1 MNNTTF
7 KLIEA
12 ILSLAVSAGIFPAL
26 YKLFQYIQSVLETQ
40 KVTKKTKVLSFAID
54 IAKGVVIMAEKF
66 LGTGS
71 EQEDRAVALL
81 QKRLAENNMS
91 KLFTDTQIR
100 QIIQQVYSLLK
111 VDGTIDAVKEKDELM
126 K

>member
-1 MNNTTF
+1 MKDIIISF
-7 KLIEA
+7 VGLI
-12 ILSLAVSAGIFPAL
+12 LAVVVLPYVFKQL
-26 YKLFQYIQSVLETQ
+26 ELTEVKLKSEKIT
-40 KVTKKTKVLSFAID
+40 TKTKNLLFAID

-66 LGTGS
+66 LGTGT

-111 VDGTIDAVKEKDELM
+111 VDGTIDAVKEKDVTKGL
-126 K
+126 

>member
-1 MNNTTF
+1 MKDIIISFVGLT
-7 KLIEA
+7 
-12 ILSLAVSAGIFPAL
+12 LAVIVLPYVFKQL
-26 YKLFQYIQSVLETQ
+26 ELTEVKLKSEKIT
-40 KVTKKTKVLSFAID
+40 TKTKNFLFAID

-111 VDGTIDAVKEKDELM
+111 VDGTIDAVKEKDVTKGL
-126 K
+126 

>member
-1 MNNTTF
+1 MKDIVISFVGLT
-7 KLIEA
+7 
-12 ILSLAVSAGIFPAL
+12 LAVIVLPCVFKQL
-26 YKLFQYIQSVLETQ
+26 ELTEVKLKSEKIT
-40 KVTKKTKVLSFAID
+40 TKTKNLLFAID

-71 EQEDRAVALL
+71 EQEDRAVVLL

-111 VDGTIDAVKEKDELM
+111 VDGTIDAVKEKDVTKGL
-126 K
+126 

>member
-1 MNNTTF
+1 MKDIVLSFVGLMVTVVVLPYVFKQLELTEVKLKSEKITT
-7 KLIEA
+7 
-12 ILSLAVSAGIFPAL
+12 
-26 YKLFQYIQSVLETQ
+26 
-40 KVTKKTKVLSFAID
+40 KTKNLLFAID

-111 VDGTIDAVKEKDELM
+111 VDGTIDAVKVKDVTKGL
-126 K
+126 

>member
-1 MNNTTF
+1 MKDIVISF
-7 KLIEA
+7 VGLA
-12 ILSLAVSAGIFPAL
+12 LAVVVLPYMFKQL
-26 YKLFQYIQSVLETQ
+26 ELTEVKLKSEKIT
-40 KVTKKTKVLSFAID
+40 TKTKNLLFAID

-111 VDGTIDAVKEKDELM
+111 VDGTIDAVKEKDVTKGL
-126 K
+126 

>member
-1 MNNTTF
+1 MKNIIISFVSLT
-7 KLIEA
+7 
-12 ILSLAVSAGIFPAL
+12 LAVVVLPYVFKQL
-26 YKLFQYIQSVLETQ
+26 ELTEVKLKSEKIT
-40 KVTKKTKVLSFAID
+40 TKTKNLLFAID

-91 KLFTDTQIR
+91 KFFTDTQIR

-111 VDGTIDAVKEKDELM
+111 VDGTIDAVKEKDVTKGL
-126 K
+126 

>member
-1 MNNTTF
+1 MKDIIISFVGLT
-7 KLIEA
+7 
-12 ILSLAVSAGIFPAL
+12 LAVVVLPYVFKQL
-26 YKLFQYIQSVLETQ
+26 ELTEVKLKSEKIT
-40 KVTKKTKVLSFAID
+40 TKTKNLLFAID

-71 EQEDRAVALL
+71 EQEDQAVALL

-111 VDGTIDAVKEKDELM
+111 VDGTIDAVKVKDVTKGL
-126 K
+126 

>member
-1 MNNTTF
+1 MKDIIISF
-7 KLIEA
+7 LGLI
-12 ILSLAVSAGIFPAL
+12 LAVVVLPYVFKQL
-26 YKLFQYIQSVLETQ
+26 ELTEVKLKSEKIT
-40 KVTKKTKVLSFAID
+40 TKTKNLLFAID

>member
-1 MNNTTF
+1 M
-7 KLIEA
+7 KDI
-12 ILSLAVSAGIFPAL
+12 ILSFVGLMITVVVLPYVFKQL
-26 YKLFQYIQSVLETQ
+26 ELTEVKLKSEKIT
-40 KVTKKTKVLSFAID
+40 TKTKNLLFAID

-71 EQEDRAVALL
+71 EQEDQAVALL

-111 VDGTIDAVKEKDELM
+111 VDGTIDAVKEKDVTKGL
-126 K
+126 

>member
-1 MNNTTF
+1 M
-7 KLIEA
+7 KDL
-12 ILSLAVSAGIFPAL
+12 ILSCIGLALAVVILPYVFKQL
-26 YKLFQYIQSVLETQ
+26 ELTEVKLKSEKIT
-40 KVTKKTKVLSFAID
+40 TKTKNLLFAID

-81 QKRLAENNMS
+81 QKRLAENNMAN
-91 KLFTDTQIR
+91 LFTDTQIR

-111 VDGTIDAVKEKDELM
+111 VDGTIDAVKEKDVTKGL
-126 K
+126 

>member
-1 MNNTTF
+1 MKDIIISFVGLT
-7 KLIEA
+7 
-12 ILSLAVSAGIFPAL
+12 LAVVVLPYVFKQL
-26 YKLFQYIQSVLETQ
+26 ELTEVKLKSEKIT
-40 KVTKKTKVLSFAID
+40 TKTKNLLFAID

-111 VDGTIDAVKEKDELM
+111 VDGTIDAVKVKDVTKGL
-126 K
+126 

>member
-1 MNNTTF
+1 MKDIIISFVSLT
-7 KLIEA
+7 
-12 ILSLAVSAGIFPAL
+12 LAVIVLPYMFKQL
-26 YKLFQYIQSVLETQ
+26 ELTEVKLKSEKIT
-40 KVTKKTKVLSFAID
+40 TKTKNLLFAID

-81 QKRLAENNMS
+81 QKRLAENNMTN
-91 KLFTDTQIR
+91 LFTDTQIR

-111 VDGTIDAVKEKDELM
+111 VDGTIDAVKVKDVTKGL
-126 K
+126 

>member
-1 MNNTTF
+1 M
-7 KLIEA
+7 KEL
-12 ILSLAVSAGIFPAL
+12 ILSFVGLVLAAIILPYMFKQLELTEV
-26 YKLFQYIQSVLETQ
+26 KLKSEKIT
-40 KVTKKTKVLSFAID
+40 TKTKNLLFAID

-71 EQEDRAVALL
+71 EQEDQAVALL

-91 KLFTDTQIR
+91 NLFTDTQIR

-111 VDGTIDAVKEKDELM
+111 VDGTIDAVKEKDVTKGL
-126 K
+126 